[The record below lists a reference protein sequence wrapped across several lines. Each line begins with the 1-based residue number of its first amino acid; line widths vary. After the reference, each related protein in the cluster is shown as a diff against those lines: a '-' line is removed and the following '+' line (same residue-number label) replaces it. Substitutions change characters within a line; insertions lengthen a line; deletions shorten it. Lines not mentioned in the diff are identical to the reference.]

1 MVGHI
6 TYLSDSQMAEKFG
19 RQLRHGE
26 HKFSYDVDFE
36 IESYLRYQG
45 NKFAAFFDANTYLMM
60 TKALD
65 YFDPAYAYDG
75 HLPSAL
81 ARARARFFV
90 ASFSTDWRFAPARSR
105 EIVFALLH
113 NRLRVVYAE
122 IDCDAG
128 TTRSCSTIS
137 TTTPA
142 ARLSGE
148 HRRMT
153 EHERRV
159 RAEQRERFDFAVI
172 ANWIPPGERV
182 LDLGCGDGRLLRYLS
197 ETRDVSG
204 YGVEIDHESVLGCI
218 RNGVDVIQ
226 MDIECGLSGF
236 EDNSFDHVV
245 ISQAL
250 QTMRA
255 TERILTEMLR
265 VAAEAVVSFP
275 NFAYRSQ
282 PGGDCRRT
290 HAGLRGSA
298 L

>member
-1 MVGHI
+1 
-6 TYLSDSQMAEKFG
+6 
-19 RQLRHGE
+19 
-26 HKFSYDVDFE
+26 
-36 IESYLRYQG
+36 
-45 NKFAAFFDANTYLMM
+45 
-60 TKALD
+60 
-65 YFDPAYAYDG
+65 
-75 HLPSAL
+75 
-81 ARARARFFV
+81 
-90 ASFSTDWRFAPARSR
+90 
-105 EIVFALLH
+105 
-113 NRLRVVYAE
+113 
-122 IDCDAG
+122 
-128 TTRSCSTIS
+128 
-137 TTTPA
+137 
-142 ARLSGE
+142 
-148 HRRMT
+148 MT

-204 YGVEIDHESVLGCI
+204 YGVEIEHESVLGCI

-236 EDNSFDHVV
+236 EDDSFEHVI

-275 NFAYRSQ
+275 NFAYRANRAAISEGHM
-282 PGGDCRRT
+282 PVSEDLPYDWFDTPNVRFFTIVDFEDLCRRLDIEIRERLAFDE
-290 HAGLRGSA
+290 AGREVREDPNLNGSLA
-298 L
+298 FYRLGRRS